1 MASPSK
7 HGRVQK
13 VAHQD
18 PIMSEQVVVAVL
30 TAVVTMMLTLAGL
43 IRRLSRDKTELVK
56 DRAETD
62 VIELLSEQR
71 TTALEEVRQLKLD
84 LELIAEEN
92 EAAIEKIK
100 LLTTQNAQLKSQVAL
115 LNTLVGRLAGKSIPL
130 PDLPDPTVNA

>member
-1 MASPSK
+1 
-7 HGRVQK
+7 
-13 VAHQD
+13 
-18 PIMSEQVVVAVL
+18 MSEQVVIAVL
-30 TAVVTMMLTLAGL
+30 TAAVTMMLTLAGL

-130 PDLPDPTVNA
+130 PDLPDPSVNA